1 MNEVL
6 LGVLHQQETEVIV
19 RPIRSDLVPV
29 TAASRDVAEGAGE
42 AMSL

>member
-1 MNEVL
+1 MIELL
-6 LGVLHQQETEVIV
+6 LGVLHEQETEGIV
-19 RPIRSDLVPV
+19 RPIRSDFVLV